1 MKAVITHL
9 AAEPFDKVR
18 DSAVGLVGTGLAVTL
33 EGWQSGAAIFA
44 GVCTGLWMLTQI
56 ALAIHTKLTK
66 KD

>member
-1 MKAVITHL
+1 MKAVI
-9 AAEPFDKVR
+9 AELSTQPLDKAR
-18 DSAVGLVGTGLAVTL
+18 DTVVGLTGTGLAITL

-44 GVCTGLWMLTQI
+44 GVCTGLWMQTQI

>member
-1 MKAVITHL
+1 MKAVITEL
-9 AAEPFDKVR
+9 AAQPFDKMR
-18 DSAVGLVGTGLAVTL
+18 DSTVGLVGTGLAITL
-33 EGWQSGAAIFA
+33 EGWQSFAAIFA